1 VIQHKDKRKIL
12 IYDIETTP
20 LVSYTWGLWEQNVIK
35 VKEDWHLLSFAY
47 KWVGD
52 TNVTV
57 KALPM
62 YKGYLKNKNDDKA
75 LCEDLWKLF
84 DEADVLVAHH
94 GDSFDMKK
102 SNARFIIH
110 GMTPPSPYKTID
122 TKKVAK
128 KYFKF
133 ESNKLDDL
141 GKYLGLGEKLPTGGF
156 DTWLGCM
163 AGDMKMWAK
172 MVKYNRQDVVLL
184 EKVYLRMRDWMTNHP
199 RTSDNPISSTCP
211 NCNGTHLQRRGVT
224 RNKVTT
230 LQRLM
235 CIDCGSWHSVRLTS
249 EN

>member
-1 VIQHKDKRKIL
+1 MIQNKDKRKIL

-20 LVSYTWGLWEQNVIK
+20 LISYTWGLYEQNVIK
-35 VKEDWHLLSFAY
+35 VKEDWHMLSFAY
-47 KWVGD
+47 KWLGD
-52 TNVTV
+52 TKVTV

-62 YKGYLKNKNDDKA
+62 YKGYEKNKDSDKL

-94 GDSFDMKK
+94 GDAFDMKK

-141 GKYLGLGEKLPTGGF
+141 GKYFGLGEKLETGGF
-156 DTWLGCM
+156 STWLGCM
-163 AGDMKMWAK
+163 AGDMEMWKKMI
-172 MVKYNRQDVVLL
+172 KYNRQDVVLL
-184 EKVYLRMRDWMTNHP
+184 EKIYLRMRDWMTNHP
-199 RTSDNPISSTCP
+199 RVSDNPITS
-211 NCNGTHLQRRGVT
+211 NCANCGSDHLQRRGT
-224 RNKVTT
+224 MRNKTTT
-230 LQRLM
+230 LQRLH
-235 CIDCGSWHSVRLTS
+235 CQNCGAWSSTKIAK
-249 EN
+249 

>member
-1 VIQHKDKRKIL
+1 VIQNKDKRKIL

-20 LVSYTWGLWEQNVIK
+20 LVSYTWGLYEQNVIK

-47 KWVGD
+47 KWLGD
-52 TNVTV
+52 TRVTV

-62 YKGYLKNKNDDKA
+62 YKGYEKNKSNDKA

-84 DEADVLVAHH
+84 DEADVIVAHH
-94 GDSFDMKK
+94 GDAFDIKK

-141 GKYLGLGEKLPTGGF
+141 GKYFGLGEKLETGGF
-156 DTWLGCM
+156 STWLGCM
-163 AGDMKMWAK
+163 AGDMEMWKKMI
-172 MVKYNRQDVVLL
+172 KYNRQDVVLL
-184 EKVYLRMRDWMTNHP
+184 EKIYLRMRDWMTNHP
-199 RTSDNPISSTCP
+199 RATDNPITSHCP
-211 NCNGTHLQRRGVT
+211 NCGSDHLQRRGT
-224 RNKVTT
+224 IRNKVTT
-230 LQRLM
+230 LQRLH
-235 CIDCGSWHSVRLTS
+235 CQDCGAWHSVRMS
-249 EN
+249 K